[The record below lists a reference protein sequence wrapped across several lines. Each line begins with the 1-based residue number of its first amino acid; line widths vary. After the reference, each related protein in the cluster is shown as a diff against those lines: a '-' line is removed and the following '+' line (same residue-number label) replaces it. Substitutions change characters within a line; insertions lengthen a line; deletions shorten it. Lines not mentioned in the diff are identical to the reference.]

1 MKKSLWFWL
10 SFVVAIILAIYFSVR
25 VVMIGLG
32 HGGAAMVHSISVSAD
47 QNDKDLSA
55 LAAAATIAPNTR
67 VYSVDLDMLNNR
79 VMAVPGV
86 KNAAVRRLPNGNIS
100 VRVAMYRA
108 VALWTDGQNFFP
120 LSADGTIVN
129 KPTDVR
135 DASHVVFRGTLP
147 QDITEITRAA
157 HNLVG
162 HLDTLEWIE
171 DRRWN
176 LYTNNGITVM
186 LPEQNPIAAIGAL
199 ISLNNNHQILN
210 KDIKLIDMRDDA
222 RILVK

>member
-135 DASHVVFRGTLP
+135 DSSHVVFRGTLP

>member
-47 QNDKDLSA
+47 QNNKDLSA

-162 HLDTLEWIE
+162 YLDTLEWIE